1 MSFTNINDPAG
12 IKALLDQLR
21 SSQAWQET
29 LNSGAQPASE
39 PPVGA
44 QEPLPTCL
52 SADDGQS
59 ESKAH
64 APDTTPST
72 SVASL
77 LSQLKSSEWASNPSR
92 TRGAHA
98 SSQPTHAPPQGPLL
112 FQPEQRPPRPTAT
125 SSTSACVQDARHMSF
140 QQALPHLTR
149 LSGNPEFVASVARLQ
164 QEQKDLEQQLWEE
177 RRAIHT
183 KHEEKV
189 RVARA
194 KAALIGVG
202 LSKHEA
208 DMMNDA
214 YRRDMQ
220 RFDAERALLAWDAL
234 IQKQQAALEGLG
246 VPTMFPT
253 ISQANCEKQRR
264 VVQVLEGIVG

>member
-1 MSFTNINDPAG
+1 
-12 IKALLDQLR
+12 
-21 SSQAWQET
+21 
-29 LNSGAQPASE
+29 
-39 PPVGA
+39 
-44 QEPLPTCL
+44 
-52 SADDGQS
+52 
-59 ESKAH
+59 
-64 APDTTPST
+64 
-72 SVASL
+72 
-77 LSQLKSSEWASNPSR
+77 
-92 TRGAHA
+92 
-98 SSQPTHAPPQGPLL
+98 
-112 FQPEQRPPRPTAT
+112 
-125 SSTSACVQDARHMSF
+125 MSF
-140 QQALPHLTR
+140 QQALLHLTR

-177 RRAIHT
+177 RRAIHR

-194 KAALIGVG
+194 KAALIGAG

-214 YRRDMQ
+214 YRRDLQ
-220 RFDAERALLAWDAL
+220 RFGAERALLAWDAL

-253 ISQANCEKQRR
+253 TSQANCEKQRR